1 MKKATLKQKF
11 SYWFDNMMSRGTPA
25 MIVMLFVASGFIIL
39 LVALIVAVFRAGP
52 DGLSF
57 GRLVWMSLMRT
68 LDPGTMGGD
77 EGNSFFL
84 FMMLVVTIGGLFVV
98 SALIGVIN
106 SGLESQLERLRK
118 GRSRVLENKH
128 TLILG
133 WSPQI
138 FTIISELMIANENQ
152 PRARIVILAKKDKV
166 EMEDEIREQVTHR
179 GSTRVICR
187 SGSPIDLND
196 LEIVSPHTAKS
207 IIVLPSESENDEP
220 DAEVIKTVLA
230 LTNNPNRREG
240 KYHIVTE
247 ITDPRNMDVINLISA
262 KDDVLVLQARETI
275 ARVVAQTSHQSGLS
289 VVYTELMDFEG
300 DEIYFKKEPLLVGKT
315 YGEVLMAYEDS
326 TVMGTRKADGSIH
339 MNPPMDSPI
348 EPGDE
353 IFAIS
358 EDDDT
363 IHLSTLSEIPID
375 SNLIRTGSKNTKP
388 VPDRT
393 LILGWNR
400 CAAIIMR
407 ELDEYVAPGSQL
419 TVVAEGARLK
429 SEIKTCIK
437 NLKRQKAKIIEADIT
452 NRAVLDDL
460 KIMEYNH
467 VIVLAYRWLG
477 VQQADAKTL
486 TTLLHLRDIAE
497 KDETPF
503 SIVSEML
510 DLRNRELAEAAKVD
524 DFIVSGHLISLMLSQ
539 LSENKDLFAV
549 FKDIFDPEGSEIYLK
564 PVGDYVETG
573 QRVNF
578 YTVVEAARQ
587 RGETPIGYRLSAGEN
602 VAPHYGVVTNPNK
615 SQRITFSP
623 DDRVIVIAED

>member
-25 MIVMLFVASGFIIL
+25 MIGMLFVASAVIIV
-39 LVALIVAVFRAGP
+39 LVALIVVVFRAGP
-52 DGLSF
+52 GGTGF
-57 GRLVWMSLMRT
+57 GKLIWMSLMRT

-77 EGNSFFL
+77 EGSPFFL

-106 SGLESQLERLRK
+106 TGLETQLGRMRK
-118 GRSRVLENKH
+118 GRSRVLESGH

-133 WSPQI
+133 WSSQI

-152 PRARIVILAKKDKV
+152 SRASIVILAIKDKV
-166 EMEDEIREQVTHR
+166 EMEDEIRELVVHR
-179 GSTRVICR
+179 GGTRVICR

-207 IIVLPSESENDEP
+207 IIVLPSELVDEEP
-220 DAEVIKTVLA
+220 DARVIKTVLA

-247 ITDPRNMDVINLISA
+247 INEPANMDIIKLIGA
-262 KDDVLVLQARETI
+262 KDDVLVLQTRDLI

-289 VVYTELMDFEG
+289 VVYTELMDFQG
-300 DEIYFKKEPLLVGKT
+300 DEIYFKNEPSLVGKT
-315 YGEVLMAYEDS
+315 YREVLMAFEDS

-339 MNPPMDSPI
+339 MNPPMDFLL
-348 EPGDE
+348 EPGEE

-363 IHLSTLSEIPID
+363 INLSYLTEFPID
-375 SNLIRTGSKNTKP
+375 SSLIRTGTKAAKS
-388 VPDRT
+388 VPEKT

-400 CAAIIMR
+400 CASIILR
-407 ELDEYVAPGSQL
+407 ELDEYVAPGSRL
-419 TVVAEGARLK
+419 TVVAEGPRLK
-429 SEIKTCIK
+429 KEINICIK
-437 NLKRQKAKIIEADIT
+437 NLKKQKAKIIEADIT

-460 KIMEYNH
+460 KIMDYNH
-467 VIVLAYRWLG
+467 VIVLAYRRLG
-477 VQQADAKTL
+477 VQHADAMTL
-486 TTLLHLRDIAE
+486 TTLLHLRDISE

-524 DFIVSGHLISLMLSQ
+524 DFIVSGHLISLMLAQ
-539 LSENKDLFAV
+539 LSENKNLFAV
-549 FKDIFDPEGSEIYLK
+549 FQDIFDPKGSEIYLK
-564 PVGDYVETG
+564 PVGDYVATG
-573 QRVNF
+573 QPVNF
-578 YTVVEAARQ
+578 YTVIEAARQ
-587 RGETPIGYRLSAGEN
+587 RGETAIGYRLSVGEN
-602 VAPHYGVVTNPNK
+602 VAPNYGVVTNPRK
-615 SQRITFSP
+615 SQKVTFSP
-623 DDRVIVIAED
+623 GDRVIVIAED

>member
-1 MKKATLKQKF
+1 MKKATPKQKF

-25 MIVMLFVASGFIIL
+25 MIVMLFVASGFIIV
-39 LVALIVAVFRAGP
+39 LVAVIVVVFKAGP
-52 DGLSF
+52 DGTSF
-57 GRLVWMSLMRT
+57 GMLVWMSLMRT

-77 EGNSFFL
+77 EGGPFFL

-106 SGLESQLERLRK
+106 SGLEAQLDRLRK
-118 GRSRVLENKH
+118 GRSRVLESGH

-152 PRARIVILAKKDKV
+152 SKARIVILARKDKI
-166 EMEDEIREQVTHR
+166 EMEDDIREQVEHR
-179 GSTRVICR
+179 GKTRVICR

-207 IIVLPSESENDEP
+207 IIVLPSELDGEAP

-230 LTNNPNRREG
+230 LTNNPNRRKG

-247 ITDPRNMDVINLISA
+247 INDPRNMDVIDLISA
-262 KDDVLVLQARETI
+262 KDDVLVLQTRDLI
-275 ARVVAQTSHQSGLS
+275 ARLVAQTSHQSGLS
-289 VVYTELMDFEG
+289 VVYTELMDFGG
-300 DEIYFKKEPLLVGKT
+300 DEIYFKYEPSLVGKAF
-315 YGEVLMAYEDS
+315 GEVLMAYEDS
-326 TVMGTRKADGSIH
+326 TVMGLRKSDGSIQ
-339 MNPPMDSPI
+339 MNPPMDSLL

-363 IHLSTLSEIPID
+363 ITLSDQAEIPLD
-375 SNLIRTGSKNTKP
+375 SSLIRTGKQNDNSA
-388 VPDRT
+388 PDKT
-393 LILGWNR
+393 LLLGWNR
-400 CAAIIMR
+400 CASIILR
-407 ELDEYVAPGSQL
+407 ELDEYVAPRSQL
-419 TVVAEGARLK
+419 TVVAEGPRLK
-429 SEIKTCIK
+429 SEINTCIR
-437 NLKRQKAKIIEADIT
+437 NLKNQKAKIIEDDIT

-460 KIMEYNH
+460 DIMDYNH
-467 VIVLAYRWLG
+467 VIVLAYRSLG

-524 DFIVSGHLISLMLSQ
+524 DFIVSGHLTSLMLAQ

-549 FKDIFDPEGSEIYLK
+549 FNDIFDPEGSEIYLK
-564 PVGDYVETG
+564 PVGDYVENG
-573 QRVNF
+573 QPVNF
-578 YTVVEAARQ
+578 YTLVEAARQ
-587 RGETPIGYRLSAGEN
+587 RGETAIGYRLISQEN
-602 VAPHYGVVTNPNK
+602 IAPNYGVVTNPKK
-615 SQRITFSP
+615 SEKVTFTP
-623 DDRVIVIAED
+623 DDRIIVIAED